1 MSAHTDTLD
10 FNSEKYVDVTESLFN
25 SVKRIRDN
33 KVIKLPYFNLL
44 EGTRAVEIG
53 NAKLDTG
60 LIELSEKELKFDTS
74 AGRSEEEVI
83 GVMIKLLKSVI
94 SWFNNSSLPVTVCS
108 CRYVQTILGNYKGK
122 LTDCTFVNTRDVDG
136 DISDSTST
144 EWKLVNRFLKSFV
157 LAIIKFVGLCLEIA
171 CETLYEE
178 EDIITR
184 DLDMNFLTTVP
195 AEQILK
201 DVSTQHSIIQ
211 LESGISSDGKVI
223 LQALFGLSIC
233 LLKLPSITQISIP
246 LFQNQTSNKIFT
258 PPFTIEALK
267 ALKCLSSYDLSKY
280 KAPEGSFS
288 KYVQTAANNR
298 SIPSELTSVSL
309 EYCLN
314 QLNFT
319 FAFAQRYVQELQT
332 IRGVQQ
338 FNQYLRYDISSKIT
352 AEYNGI
358 SRGLLHLFLV
368 RDDRSLLGSSEGIES
383 YCMRLLE
390 NSTCFLSQIFHPETW
405 TSVQGS
411 EAHILSVRDEVNE
424 KVERLMTDIVT
435 GLYHNM
441 VSFTCNRC
449 RQRQLNSRGITLW
462 ETLQVNSESLE
473 LDLDNKY
480 SIGDRLGDSD
490 SLDDQPALPLS
501 SFVYTTKLSIMI
513 DVALSGFEL
522 NLYKPYEMNWI
533 HWFVSYLSSI
543 FISFYKNRIDQLL
556 NYKKGYITIQL
567 PKRIKKQKAGA
578 KKDAL
583 KAQHKAYV
591 TKILPLIEETISYNN
606 NFIIPLYECLKS
618 ITDALQLSFYALNM
632 LNIIDLVPNFEMC
645 STEHIYNLRFKPW
658 SAVGVPE
665 IPTYSHYLRTLPK
678 GCSDGSNENSKS
690 MAVAFINEAI
700 STLAACKDRLQG
712 LVHSFERELRPLVT
726 PGTID
731 WFQSLSKTC
740 ISHTIEFNSLIKQ
753 INGGIDTSKLK
764 LEFGPGYNIYFP
776 KLTIVPQSK

>member
-1 MSAHTDTLD
+1 MIDTLD
-10 FNSEKYVDVTESLFN
+10 FDSEKYVDVTESLFH
-25 SVKRIRDN
+25 SVKRIQDN

-53 NAKLDTG
+53 NTKLDTG
-60 LIELSEKELKFDTS
+60 LIELSENELKFDTS
-74 AGRSEEEVI
+74 AGRSEDEVI
-83 GVMIKLLKSVI
+83 GVMIELLKLVI

-108 CRYVQTILGNYKGK
+108 CRYVQTILENYKGK
-122 LTDCTFVNTRDVDG
+122 LTDCTFANTTREVDG
-136 DISDSTST
+136 DMNDNTST

-201 DVSTQHSIIQ
+201 DVLIQHSVIQ
-211 LESGISSDGKVI
+211 LDSGISKDGKVI

-233 LLKLPSITQISIP
+233 LLKLPLITQISIP
-246 LFQNQTSNKIFT
+246 LFQNQTTNKIFT

-267 ALKCLSSYDLSKY
+267 AIKCLSLYDLSKY
-280 KAPEGSFS
+280 KAPGGSFS

-309 EYCLN
+309 EYCLG

-319 FAFAQRYVQELQT
+319 FSFVQRYVQELQT

-368 RDDRSLLGSSEGIES
+368 RDDRSILGSLEAVES

-411 EAHILSVRDEVNE
+411 EAHILLVRDEVNE

-473 LDLDNKY
+473 LDLWNKY

-533 HWFVSYLSSI
+533 HWFVSYLSLI
-543 FISFYKNRIDQLL
+543 LTSFYKNRIDQLL
-556 NYKKGYITIQL
+556 NYKKSYITVQL
-567 PKRIKKQKAGA
+567 PKKIKKQKAGA

-606 NFIIPLYECLKS
+606 NFVIPLYECLKL

-645 STEHIYNLRFKPW
+645 SAEHIYNLRFKPW

-665 IPTYSHYLRTLPK
+665 IPTYAHYLCTLPK
-678 GCSDGSNENSKS
+678 GCSDRSNENRRP
-690 MAVAFINEAI
+690 MAVALINEAI
-700 STLAACKDRLQG
+700 STLATCKDKLQG
-712 LVHSFERELRPLVT
+712 LVHSFERDNRPLVT

-753 INGGIDTSKLK
+753 IDGGIDTSKLK
-764 LEFGPGYNIYFP
+764 LEFGPGYNIYLP
-776 KLTIVPQSK
+776 KLTIVPQNK